1 MKNYKYKMVA
11 IVVSVLAICIMLLT
25 IVSFTRI
32 TETMSQQTMSSL
44 TQTDY
49 VIIDAGHGGFDPG
62 TQTPDGAFFEKDV
75 NLEIAL
81 VMKEVFEAHGENVIM
96 IRESDMAVG
105 DNSLNTISQ
114 KKKSDINARVDL
126 ANSYGDGT
134 VYISIHQNAY
144 SDSSES
150 GTQILYGNKN
160 EQSEV
165 LAKIMHETIKQN
177 LQPDN
182 RREIKKGNSDI
193 FILNNIEIPTVL
205 IECGFLTNTQETE
218 KLVDPEYQR
227 LLSYII
233 YEGYIE
239 YKNSKQ

>member
-1 MKNYKYKMVA
+1 MKNYKYKIAA
-11 IVVSVLAICIMLLT
+11 IAVSVSTICIALLT
-25 IVSFTRI
+25 IVPFARI
-32 TETMSQQTMSSL
+32 SQTMAQQTISSH
-44 TQTDY
+44 TQIDY

-62 TQTPDGAFFEKDV
+62 TQTSDGSVFEKDV

-81 VMKEVFEAHGENVIM
+81 VMKDVFEAHGENVIM

-160 EQSEV
+160 EQSVV
-165 LAKIMHETIKQN
+165 LAKVIHETIKQS

-182 RREIKKGNSDI
+182 RREIKEGNSDI

-205 IECGFLTNTQETE
+205 IECGFLTNEQETE

-239 YKNSKQ
+239 YKNSKE

>member
-1 MKNYKYKMVA
+1 MKNYKYKIA
-11 IVVSVLAICIMLLT
+11 TIAVSVSTICIAVLT
-25 IVSFTRI
+25 IVPFARI
-32 TETMSQQTMSSL
+32 TQTMAPYTIASFA
-44 TQTDY
+44 QTDY

-62 TQTPDGAFFEKDV
+62 TQTPDGEIFEKDV

-81 VMKEVFEAHGENVIM
+81 VMKDVFEAHGENVIM

-114 KKKSDINARVDL
+114 KKKSDINTRVDL

-134 VYISIHQNAY
+134 VYISIHQNAF
-144 SDSSES
+144 SDGAES

-165 LAKIMHETIKQN
+165 LAKIIHETIKQN

-182 RREIKKGNSDI
+182 RREIKKGGSDI

-218 KLVDPEYQR
+218 KLIDPEYQR
-227 LLSYII
+227 QLAYII

-239 YKNSKQ
+239 YKNSKK